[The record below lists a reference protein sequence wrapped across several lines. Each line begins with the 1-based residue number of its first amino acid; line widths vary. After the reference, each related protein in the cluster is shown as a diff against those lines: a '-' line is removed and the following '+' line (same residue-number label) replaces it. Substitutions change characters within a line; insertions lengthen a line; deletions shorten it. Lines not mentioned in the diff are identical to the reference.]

1 MAKLLSL
8 ALAFT
13 ALLAFATAH
22 TTIVTTTIDDENP
35 ISSRQQCTRQLQ
47 GQQLNVCQQYLQQ
60 SIQSPFEENYQQVQG
75 QRLHQQCC
83 NQLQNIDEQCQCEA
97 VKQVFRD
104 VQHMQGQ
111 QGGRFGAQQ
120 VGQLRQKAQQLP
132 NQCNLQ
138 TRRQCQLGNFRTF
151 ITTLDEEDNSRRQSS
166 RGSQQCSEVQG
177 RQFNQCQRY
186 IQQQQQS
193 GLLLMK
199 TDIQGQQQ
207 TQELRSCCNELEN
220 VQRECQC
227 EAMQEVYEQAM
238 RQQQQQG
245 RRQSGQR
252 GAGPQM
258 VQRAIQNLQNE
269 CDLQVQ
275 QCRIPSAMF

>member
-1 MAKLLSL
+1 MAKLLAL

-13 ALLAFATAH
+13 ALVAFATAH
-22 TTIVTTTIDDENP
+22 TTIVTTTFEDENP
-35 ISSRQQCTRQLQ
+35 ISSRQQCARQLQ

-60 SIQSPFEENYQQVQG
+60 SIQSPFEENYQQVHG
-75 QRLHQQCC
+75 QRLQQQCC

-97 VKQVFRD
+97 VKQVFQD

-138 TRRQCQLGNFRTF
+138 TRRQCQLGNIRTI
-151 ITTLDEEDNSRRQSS
+151 ITTVADEDNYSRRQSP
-166 RGSQQCSEVQG
+166 RGSQQCSEIQG

-193 GLLLMK
+193 GPFS
-199 TDIQGQQQ
+199 IRRQGQQQ
-207 TQELRSCCNELEN
+207 SQELRRCCNELEN

-238 RQQQQQG
+238 RQQQQQQQS
-245 RRQSGQR
+245 RRR
-252 GAGPQM
+252 GAEPQM
-258 VQRAIQNLQNE
+258 VQRAIQDLQNE
-269 CDLQVQ
+269 CNLQVQ
-275 QCRIPSAMF
+275 QCRVPSAMF